1 VLTGNAMDT
10 FFRDMKDCPNFT
22 FDEDLA
28 RIERRELNV
37 KHYREIFEH
46 YYELSKNQV
55 TLQFEL
61 GEPIQITPFKDFSE
75 STPDWWSAYN
85 TTKHQF
91 YDKMY
96 DANLENTI
104 SCLAGLFIL
113 NALHLCNSYYLA
125 FHDVIV
131 SKLSTIVSPYHT
143 FRELARSKIGTTIW
157 GNPYT
162 IITDIFDFTYRVDKA
177 IDVHTPPLMD
187 IDDWLKEKAR
197 LDYNPIAK

>member
-1 VLTGNAMDT
+1 MVEVSHYEECPFCRGFHWHKFQSLESKLVDISSHVSLDERNFKAWGESIADLLVLTGNAMDT

-104 SCLAGLFIL
+104 SCMG
-113 NALHLCNSYYLA
+113 
-125 FHDVIV
+125 
-131 SKLSTIVSPYHT
+131 
-143 FRELARSKIGTTIW
+143 
-157 GNPYT
+157 
-162 IITDIFDFTYRVDKA
+162 
-177 IDVHTPPLMD
+177 
-187 IDDWLKEKAR
+187 
-197 LDYNPIAK
+197 